1 MSRRETPSAISR
13 RQMLGTLGKAALGA
27 AVISPVLQTAILGDA
42 RAQSIPPK
50 RGKAG
55 LAGDPVNGAAGVDR
69 VVVLPGKSY
78 LRGWAGYG
86 EPPQTGR
93 PRRREEAD
101 SAPPTPTGP
110 TPTVRWSK
118 RSGPGRVSFAD
129 RNALVTTATFS
140 APGTYVLELTADNG
154 ESTASSTL
162 TVRAELPPP
171 EKQLDVVH
179 TRRYSIDSPLWDH
192 RFKALIVSWI
202 PHCIEM
208 LESSDVQAGG
218 LDNFIEAGK
227 ALRGEPHGAHKGYVF
242 ADAYVH
248 NAVEAMSI
256 ALMVDP
262 KRDAEIV
269 KAQEHMRATL
279 ERWIP
284 IILAAQEP
292 DGYMQTAFTLPRTS
306 NRGGNQE
313 PGPFLHWTR
322 RHDHEG
328 YTAGYFLESAIVHYS
343 MTDLKDA
350 RLYDAAKKLADC
362 WYDNIGPAPKKA
374 WYDGHEEMEQALVRF
389 GRFVNDTEGKGKG
402 DRYIELAKFLL
413 DSRSRAVNDPRERSE
428 YDQSHVPVIEQY
440 EAVGHA
446 VRAVYLY
453 SGMADVAMETHDPD
467 YRSAVK
473 SLWDNIVHRKYYVT
487 GGIASGESSEGFG
500 PNYSL
505 RNNAYCESCSS
516 CGEIF
521 FQSKLNL
528 TYHDSKF
535 ADLYEE
541 TIYNALLGSLAMDGK
556 TFYYPNPLDARSL
569 RTSWHSVPCCTANIP
584 RTLLA
589 MPTWI
594 YAKSPDG
601 IHVNLFIGSTVE
613 LGEVG
618 GTRVQMVQK
627 TNYPWDGK
635 VAITVNPAERKRMR
649 VRVRVP
655 DRNTSE
661 LYSST
666 PRADGILSLAVNG
679 SPVKQKIENGYAVID
694 RTWKSGDTIELE
706 LPMKVQRVRAM
717 DKIEAD
723 QGKVALRYGP
733 LIYNIEKVDVGDV
746 EKVLP
751 PDAPLT
757 TEWRGDL
764 LGGVTVIKG
773 KFADGSPMMA
783 IPNYARMNR
792 EPAPPP
798 RPAGREPSAVE
809 RRERP
814 APPRVA
820 SVVWMNER
828 AT

>member
-1 MSRRETPSAISR
+1 MSHRETPPPVSR
-13 RQMLGTLGKAALGA
+13 RKMLGTLGKAALGA
-27 AVISPVLQTAILGDA
+27 AVMSPVLQTAILGDA
-42 RAQSIPPK
+42 RAQSLPRR
-50 RGKAG
+50 RGRN
-55 LAGDPVNGAAGVDR
+55 AGDPVNGEAGIDR
-69 VVVLPGKSY
+69 VVVLPGRTY

-86 EPPQTGR
+86 EPPHPGR
-93 PRRREEAD
+93 WRRRRAEGD
-101 SAPPTPTGP
+101 STPSAPIGP

-129 RNALVTTATFS
+129 RNALVTTATFT
-140 APGTYVLELTADNG
+140 APGVYVLELAADNG
-154 ESTASSTL
+154 ESRASSTL
-162 TVRAELPPP
+162 TVKAELPPP
-171 EKQLDVVH
+171 DRQLDVVH
-179 TRRYSIDSPLWDH
+179 TRSYSIDSPLWNH
-192 RFKALIVSWI
+192 RVKALIVSWI
-202 PHCIEM
+202 PHCIAM
-208 LESSDVQAGG
+208 LESTDVQAGG

-227 ALRGEPHGAHKGYVF
+227 ALRGEPHGPHKGYVF

-256 ALMVDP
+256 ALMVNPKGDP
-262 KRDAEIV
+262 EIV
-269 KAQEHMRATL
+269 KAQDDMRATL

-328 YTAGYFLESAIVHYS
+328 YTAGYFLEAAMVHYG
-343 MTDLKDA
+343 MTDLKDP

-362 WYDNIGPAPKKA
+362 WCDNLGPAPKKA

-402 DRYIELAKFLL
+402 DRYIDLAKFLL
-413 DSRSRAVNDPRERSE
+413 DNRYYAAKDERERSE
-428 YDQSHVPVIEQY
+428 YDQSHLPVKEQY

-446 VRAVYLY
+446 VRAVYCY

-473 SLWDNIVHRKYYVT
+473 SLWENIVNRKYYVT
-487 GGIASGESSEGFG
+487 GGIASGETSEGFG
-500 PNYSL
+500 PDYSL
-505 RNNAYCESCSS
+505 RNDAYCESCSG

-521 FQSKLNL
+521 FQWKLNL
-528 TYHDSKF
+528 IYHDAKF

-541 TIYNALLGSLAMDGK
+541 TVYNALLGGLSMDGK
-556 TFYYPNPLDARSL
+556 TFYYPNPLDARRL
-569 RTSWHSVPCCTANIP
+569 RTSWHSVPCCTGNIP

-601 IHVNLFIGSTVE
+601 VYVNLFVGSTVE

-635 VAITVNPAERKRMR
+635 VAITVNPAASKRFR

-655 DRNTSE
+655 NRSVSE
-661 LYSST
+661 LYAST
-666 PRADGILSLAVNG
+666 PEANGITSLAVNG

-694 RTWKSGDTIELE
+694 RTWKKGDIIELE
-706 LPMKVQRVRAM
+706 LPMKIQRIRAI
-717 DKIEAD
+717 DEVEAD
-723 QGKVALRYGP
+723 RGKVALRYGP
-733 LIYNIEKVDVGDV
+733 LIYNIEKVDVADIG
-746 EKVLP
+746 KVLP
-751 PDAPLT
+751 PDAPLA

-764 LGGVTVIKG
+764 LNGVMVIKG
-773 KFADGSPMMA
+773 RFADGSPMLA

-792 EPAPPP
+792 EPEPPP
-798 RPAGREPSAVE
+798 RPAESAPTSGGQ
-809 RRERP
+809 RERP
-814 APPRVA
+814 APPPIA
-820 SVVWMNER
+820 SVVWINER
-828 AT
+828 SG